1 MEETIMKNGLRVSV
15 DWLSF
20 TTHEFAFWWDVATYL
35 GYSKEQ
41 FTELPKGGMGYKHM
55 VKLDGYPVT
64 ILFDGK
70 EDMGIHVSISGSAIA
85 DVALTCMDFYKI
97 KTPFGDG
104 YEEEHMSLDSSCL
117 LELIKAILHIGNL
130 TRLDLAI
137 DDIGCQYY
145 STDLLVAILENSRC
159 VSKFRNWR
167 NLCERSISG
176 EKVGHTIYL
185 GSRKSDIFLRVYDKM
200 LEQKSTYPWT
210 RWEFELKDIR
220 ARQVADLLVSE
231 SNVGK
236 IAVGLLNNYFRII
249 TLDNNNKSRCTT
261 DLLWQRFIDGINAVK
276 LYVPSEAKT
285 LEEKREW
292 FKRQVAPTLAGII
305 IADGGVMDIITEN
318 FDQYIKKMS
327 NDMKDILDRSFPEWH
342 NYLEEVS
349 V

>member
-70 EDMGIHVSISGSAIA
+70 EDMGIHVSISGSAISE
-85 DVALTCMDFYKI
+85 VSKTCMNFYEI
-97 KTPFGDG
+97 ETPFGIG
-104 YEEEHMSLDSSCL
+104 YEEDHLPWDSSFL
-117 LELIKAILHIGNL
+117 LELIKSVLHIGNI

-137 DDIGCQYY
+137 DDIGCKFYT
-145 STDLLVAILENSRC
+145 TDSLVSILESSCC

-167 NLCERSISG
+167 NLCERSVSG
-176 EKVGHTIYL
+176 DKVGHTVYL

-200 LEQKSTYPWT
+200 LEQKSSYPWV
-210 RWEFELKDIR
+210 RWEFELKDVR
-220 ARQVADLLVSE
+220 ARQVADLLVKE
-231 SNVGK
+231 SNVGN
-236 IAVGLLNNYFRII
+236 IAVGLLNNYFRVIQ
-249 TLDNNNKSRCTT
+249 LDNNNKSRCTI
-261 DLLWQRFIDGINAVK
+261 DLLWQRFIDGISSVK
-276 LYVPSEAKT
+276 LYVPSEPKT

-305 IADGGVMDIITEN
+305 IADGGTFDVITNE
-318 FDQYIKKMS
+318 FEQYIKKMS
-327 NDMKDILDRSFPEWH
+327 KDMQDILSRICPDWH
-342 NYLEEVS
+342 SCLEVTE
-349 V
+349 

>member
-20 TTHEFAFWWDVATYL
+20 TTHEFTFWWDVATYL

-70 EDMGIHVSISGSAIA
+70 EDMGIHVSISGSAISE
-85 DVALTCMDFYKI
+85 VAMSCMDFYKI
-97 KTPFGDG
+97 DTPFGTG
-104 YEEEHMSLDSSCL
+104 YEEEHMPLDGSCL
-117 LELIKAILHIGNL
+117 LELIKAILHIGSL

-137 DDIGCQYY
+137 DDLGCNYY

-176 EKVGHTIYL
+176 DKVGHTVYL

-200 LEQKSTYPWT
+200 LEQKSTSPWI
-210 RWEFELKDIR
+210 RWEFELKDTR
-220 ARQVADLLVSE
+220 ARQVADLLVQE
-231 SNVGK
+231 SNVGN
-236 IAVGLLNNYFRII
+236 IAVGLLNNYFRVIN
-249 TLDNNNKSRCTT
+249 LDNNNKSRCSV
-261 DLLWQRFIDGINAVK
+261 DPLWQRFIDGIDAVK
-276 LYVPSEAKT
+276 LYVPSEPKT

-305 IADGGVMDIITEN
+305 IADGGTMDIVTEN
-318 FDQYIKKMS
+318 FYDYVKKIS
-327 NDMKDILDRSFPEWH
+327 NDMQDILSRVCPDWRMC
-342 NYLEEVS
+342 LEVAE
-349 V
+349 